1 MRMALDYGLT
11 EEQREIKELARKIAE
26 KEIIPIRAELDE
38 KGEFPWDIVKSL
50 AQADLFRVFIPEEY
64 NGLGMGILELCLTI
78 EELARGCAGISL
90 AFAGS
95 ALGATPIWLFGTE
108 EQKKKYL
115 TKIANGEWLA
125 AFAVTEPSAGS
136 DTSNLTTTARLD
148 GDYYILNGRKQ
159 WITNG
164 GEAKVYSVI
173 AATNRER
180 GARGQSAFIVEDG
193 FEGFS
198 YGKKENKM
206 GIRASATRELIFE
219 DCKVPR
225 ENLLGKE
232 GMGFKITLTTFDY
245 TRPGV
250 AAQAVGLAQ
259 GALEEAVK
267 YAHQREQFGQAIKS
281 FEAIQF
287 MIADMATQIEAARA
301 LTYSVA
307 RMIDSGAK
315 NTSAYSAMAKLIASD
330 TAMKVTTDA
339 LQIHGGYGYMKEYP
353 VEKMMRDAKI
363 TQIYEGTN
371 QIQRL
376 VIGREI
382 IKEFGR
388 LT

>member
-1 MRMALDYGLT
+1 LRMALDYGLT

-193 FEGFS
+193 FEGL
-198 YGKKENKM
+198 KT
-206 GIRASATRELIFE
+206 RWASEHL
-219 DCKVPR
+219 PP
-225 ENLLGKE
+225 ENLYLRIVRFRE
-232 GMGFKITLTTFDY
+232 RTFWVRRGWVLRLHSPRLIIRD
-245 TRPGV
+245 
-250 AAQAVGLAQ
+250 
-259 GALEEAVK
+259 
-267 YAHQREQFGQAIKS
+267 
-281 FEAIQF
+281 
-287 MIADMATQIEAARA
+287 RA
-301 LTYSVA
+301 L
-307 RMIDSGAK
+307 R
-315 NTSAYSAMAKLIASD
+315 
-330 TAMKVTTDA
+330 
-339 LQIHGGYGYMKEYP
+339 
-353 VEKMMRDAKI
+353 RR
-363 TQIYEGTN
+363 
-371 QIQRL
+371 RL
-376 VIGREI
+376 GLRRVRW
-382 IKEFGR
+382 R
-388 LT
+388 RR

>member
-1 MRMALDYGLT
+1 MALDYGLT
-11 EEQREIKELARKIAE
+11 DEQKEIRELARKIAE
-26 KEIIPIRAELDE
+26 KEIIPARAELDE
-38 KGEFPWDIVKSL
+38 KEEFPYEIVKSM

-64 NGLGMGILELCLTI
+64 DGLGLGILELCLVI
-78 EELARGCAGISL
+78 EELARGCAGVSLSL
-90 AFAGS
+90 AGT
-95 ALGATPIWLFGTE
+95 ALGSTPIWLFGTD

-115 TKIANGEWLA
+115 TKVASGEWLA
-125 AFAVTEPSAGS
+125 AFAVTEPSSGS
-136 DTSNLTTTARLD
+136 DTSNLSTTARLE
-148 GDYYILNGRKQ
+148 GNYYIINGRKQ

-173 AATNRER
+173 VQTDKAR
-180 GARGQSAFIVEDG
+180 GARGQSAFIIEEG

-206 GIRASATRELIFE
+206 GIRASSTRELIF
-219 DCKVPR
+219 DNCKVPK

-232 GMGFKITLTTFDY
+232 GQGFLVTLTTFDY

-250 AAQAVGLAQ
+250 AAQAVGIAQ

-267 YAHQREQFGQAIKS
+267 YAHQRVQFGQAISS
-281 FEAIQF
+281 FEAVQF
-287 MIADMATQIEAARA
+287 MIADMATQIEASRA
-301 LTYSVA
+301 LTYAVA
-307 RMIDSGAK
+307 RMIDKGVK
-315 NTSAYSAMAKLIASD
+315 NTSAYSAMAKLMASD
-330 TAMKVTTDA
+330 TAMRVTTDA
-339 LQIHGGYGYMKEYP
+339 LQIFGGYGYMKEYP

-382 IKEFGR
+382 VKEFGR
-388 LT
+388 LM